1 MRVCLPLILLLL
13 VATPALAQPPAETCG
28 AGDSL
33 GGTDML
39 PFNGSLAPGANDFA
53 MTGAGCAESGFD
65 HVTCFTPQNSCT
77 VTATCSLA
85 TLAERAQAPEVLQVG
100 VNVVQGPCSTSPASC
115 SASDSGTGGGTVV
128 GVALTAGTNYCFV
141 CESGV
146 SSSLALDV
154 QATAGDCGAL
164 PVELV
169 SFEVQ

>member
-1 MRVCLPLILLLL
+1 MRAYSPLILFLL
-13 VATPALAQPPAETCG
+13 VATPVFAQPPAETCG

-33 GGTDML
+33 GGADML
-39 PFNGSLAPGANDFA
+39 PFNGSLPPGVNDFT
-53 MTGAGCAESGFD
+53 MTGTGCTENGFD

-85 TLAERAQAPEVLQVG
+85 SVAERAQAPEGLQVG
-100 VNVVQGPCSTSPASC
+100 VNVVQGPCSTAPASC
-115 SASDSGTGGGTVV
+115 SASNSGSTIGTVV

-141 CESGV
+141 CESGA
-146 SSSLALDV
+146 SSSVALDV